1 MVEPAMKQSISAL
14 MDAELSEHEHARVLK
29 ALVRDHDLRAT
40 WERYHVIRAA
50 LSKDLGP
57 LLSADL
63 SSRIAER
70 VRQLPTPD
78 RAAGFRRWRPAVRWA
93 GAVALAASVSAVA
106 VLGARWFVS
115 SEPPATLSPVA
126 SLPLQ
131 QGDIVRAGLRWDT
144 SKPAVAEQLNIY
156 LIEHNEFMPTSGI
169 NSVMSYGRFVGYDNN
184 P

>member
-1 MVEPAMKQSISAL
+1 MKQDISAL
-14 MDAELSEHEHARVLK
+14 MDAELSEHERARVLK
-29 ALVRDHDLRAT
+29 ALLRDCDLRAT

-70 VRQLPTPD
+70 VGQLPAPD
-78 RAAGFRRWRPAVRWA
+78 RTAGVRRWRPAVRWA
-93 GAVALAASVSAVA
+93 GAVALAASVGAVA
-106 VLGARWFVS
+106 VLGTRWFVP
-115 SEPPATLSPVA
+115 SEPPATLTPVA

-131 QGDIVRAGLRWDT
+131 QGEVVRAGLRWDT
-144 SKPAVAEQLNIY
+144 NKPEVAKQLNIY
-156 LIEHNEFMPTSGI
+156 LIEHNEFMPTSGM
-169 NSVMSYGRFVGYDNN
+169 NSVMSYGRFVSYDNS